1 MTDNKIRTSE
11 LVEEH
16 ERERRQADRS
26 DDNRNSVHSTRF
38 PANAVQAYTA
48 VKIIK
53 ASKMPKIQ

>member
-16 ERERRQADRS
+16 EKERRQADRS

-38 PANAVQAYTA
+38 PANAV
-48 VKIIK
+48 KNIK
-53 ASKMPKIQ
+53 ASKMPKNQ